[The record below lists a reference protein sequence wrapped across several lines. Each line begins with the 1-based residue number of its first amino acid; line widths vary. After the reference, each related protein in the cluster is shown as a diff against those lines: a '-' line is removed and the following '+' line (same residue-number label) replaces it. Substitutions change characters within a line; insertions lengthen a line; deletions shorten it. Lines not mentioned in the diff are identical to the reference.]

1 MEKGIKKRVALVGV
15 LLVIGLMLPIIGSA
29 CGGATVLQ
37 GKPIEFEA
45 KVSDGNLVLIQDGTW
60 KEIVVENLTSE
71 EDLILI
77 EGSSDGIE
85 VTILAKEKEEVQQ
98 PSMPTDEELLE
109 IAEKDERVQELIAGK
124 DYEIL
129 GRAVFATQEETIAIL
144 LLEVEGKYYEI
155 TIDLNNETVQSVR
168 ETFNAI
174 ILERAE
180 DETPDV
186 IIREKVEEAED
197 FDEILEKVEETEDWE
212 PPLEK

>member
-15 LLVIGLMLPIIGSA
+15 LLVIGLMLTIIGSA
-29 CGGATVLQ
+29 CGGAAVVQ
-37 GKPIEFEA
+37 GRPTAFEA
-45 KVSDGNLVLIQDGTW
+45 KVSDGNLVFVQDGTW

-71 EDLILI
+71 ADLILI
-77 EGSSDGIE
+77 ESSSDGIHLK
-85 VTILAKEKEEVQQ
+85 TLEKEVQQ

-109 IAEKDERVQELIAGK
+109 IAKKDERVQELIAGK

-155 TIDLNNETVQSVR
+155 TIDLNNETVQSFK

-174 ILERAE
+174 ILE
-180 DETPDV
+180 
-186 IIREKVEEAED
+186 KVEQ
-197 FDEILEKVEETEDWE
+197 TEDWE